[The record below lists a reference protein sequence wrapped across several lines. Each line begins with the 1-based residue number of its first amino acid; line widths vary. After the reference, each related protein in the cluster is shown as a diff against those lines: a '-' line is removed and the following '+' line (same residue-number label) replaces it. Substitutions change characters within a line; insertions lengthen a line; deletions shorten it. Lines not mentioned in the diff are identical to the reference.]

1 MISVLTTSKKPHM
14 ILDGDDMIIH
24 PKNAAKLFG
33 IFIMC
38 FCAVLICTL
47 FLNSN
52 IDMARIQDQIT
63 DPDVMFLYETVLSS
77 GRMTSAVTG
86 GALAL
91 TTIVMLLFYVK
102 HYIDTH
108 KSELGI
114 LKALG
119 YSRWKIASSFWVFGL
134 SVLAGAAVGFACAF
148 ALMPSFYREMRS
160 GTILPDTPLH
170 FNPILVVLL
179 VILPAVAFSVLAM
192 LYSYF
197 KLKRPALE
205 LIRGRGRVKA
215 KKTKRSDKQ
224 SNEIPF
230 LRELKQSTVRSKFSL
245 VFFIWLASFIF
256 SNNMIMSFSMSALGA
271 ADMMAYLMMGT
282 GVVLTFTTL
291 IISVATV
298 IRGNTKTIAMLRVF
312 GYSDRECAV
321 AILDG
326 YRPITYFGFAVGAL
340 YQHGLMLL
348 MIKLFFG
355 NEIHAL
361 PDYSFNFG
369 VAIIMFISF
378 VLLYELFM
386 LLYAKKIKQ
395 IPLKEVMQ
403 EE

>member
-1 MISVLTTSKKPHM
+1 M

-24 PKNAAKLFG
+24 PKNAAKLLG

-38 FCAVLICTL
+38 FCAVFICTM

-52 IDMARIQDQIT
+52 IDMARIQDQIS
-63 DPDVMFLYETVLSS
+63 DPDEIFLYETVLSS

-91 TTIVMLLFYVK
+91 TTVVMLLFYVK

-119 YSRWKIASSFWVFGL
+119 YSSWKIASSFWVFGL
-134 SVLAGAAVGFACAF
+134 SVLVGAAVGFGSAF
-148 ALMPSFYREMRS
+148 ALMPAFYREMRS
-160 GTILPDTPLH
+160 GTILPEPPLH

-179 VILPAVAFSVLAM
+179 VILPAIAFSVLAI
-192 LYSYF
+192 LYSYV
-197 KLKRPALE
+197 KLKSPALE
-205 LIRGRGRVKA
+205 LIRGRSNKLARKV
-215 KKTKRSDKQ
+215 KRSGKRNKD
-224 SNEIPF
+224 IAF
-230 LRELKQSTVRSKFSL
+230 LRELKQSTVRSRFSL

-256 SNNMIMSFSMSALGA
+256 SNNMIMSFSMSVLGA
-271 ADMMAYLMMGT
+271 ADMMAALMMGT
-282 GVVLTFTTL
+282 GIVLTFTTL

-298 IRGNTKTIAMLRVF
+298 VKGNSKTIAILRVF

-321 AILDG
+321 AILNG
-326 YRPITYFGFAVGAL
+326 YRPVTYFGFAIGAA

-348 MIKLFFG
+348 MINLFFD
-355 NEIHAL
+355 NEMQAM
-361 PDYSFNFG
+361 PDYSFNVG
-369 VAIIMFISF
+369 ICVIMFISF
-378 VLLYELFM
+378 VILYEMFM
-386 LLYAKKIKQ
+386 LAYSKKIKQ

>member
-1 MISVLTTSKKPHM
+1 MVIN
-14 ILDGDDMIIH
+14 MIIH

-38 FCAVLICTL
+38 FCAVLICTM

-63 DPDVMFLYETVLSS
+63 EPDVLFIYETTLSS
-77 GRMTSAVTG
+77 GRMTSAITG

-91 TTIVMLLFYVK
+91 TTVVMLLFYVK

-108 KSELGI
+108 KSQLGI

-119 YSRWKIASSFWVFGL
+119 YSRWKIARGFWVFGL
-134 SVLAGAAVGFACAF
+134 SVLVGAAVGFGCAF
-148 ALMPSFYREMRS
+148 ALMPAFYREMRS
-160 GTILPDTPLH
+160 GTVLPDTPLH
-170 FNPILVVLL
+170 FNPILAVLL
-179 VILPAVAFSVLAM
+179 VILPAIAFSVLAI
-192 LYSYF
+192 LYSYL
-197 KLKRPALE
+197 KLKSPALE
-205 LIRGRGRVKA
+205 LIKGKSKA
-215 KKTKRSDKQ
+215 ITSKSKHRSKQ
-224 SNEIPF
+224 KNDVPF

-256 SNNMIMSFSMSALGA
+256 ANNMIMSFSMSELGA
-271 ADMMAYLMMGT
+271 ADMMAVLMMGT

-298 IRGNTKTIAMLRVF
+298 INGNSKTIAMLRVF

-321 AILDG
+321 AILNG
-326 YRPITYFGFAVGAL
+326 YRPVTYFGFAVGAA

-348 MIKLFFG
+348 MINLFFDG
-355 NEIHAL
+355 EIHAI
-361 PDYSFNFG
+361 PEYSFNYVIG
-369 VAIIMFISF
+369 IIMLVSF
-378 VLLYELFM
+378 VILYETFIM
-386 LLYAKKIKQ
+386 VYSKKIKQ